1 MCENWDSPPLL
12 SELNCWLSISSRFL
26 FHFQYFP
33 GNTNRNGI
41 VMHRLFPMPR
51 ARVLRFLPNRWHR
64 WISMRVEVHGC
75 PAGKYMV
82 VSFKR
87 SWIWH
92 GYNLRQDS
100 LLRKGIIAFIVLVE
114 DCSSRGSRYTDKK
127 HFKVVSG
134 VVWISPDYP
143 LDPSLYIIPCEK

>member
-1 MCENWDSPPLL
+1 MLRLCFHFAF
-12 SELNCWLSISSRFL
+12 ISFFHFFCFHFIFFIFFCFRFIFSLVCFLFRAVFL

-51 ARVLRFLPNRWHR
+51 ARVLRFRPNRWHR

-75 PAGKYMV
+75 PAGKCIV

-87 SWIWH
+87 
-92 GYNLRQDS
+92 
-100 LLRKGIIAFIVLVE
+100 
-114 DCSSRGSRYTDKK
+114 CSHYIDKM
-127 HFKVVSG
+127 HFKIVSG
-134 VVWISPDYP
+134 WFGKSR
-143 LDPSLYIIPCEK
+143 LPS